1 MNKNFLGLKILVA
14 VMGVMI
20 IVGVGIVAYTII
32 SRMNAGEPIAGAAR
46 EPVRKWPSPKAFGD
60 VDVKLPAGAVVEEM
74 ESGLRRLTVRIRTA
88 DGEQHILVFD
98 LADGRK
104 LGTIRLAP

>member
-32 SRMNAGEPIAGAAR
+32 SRMNAGEPIAGAS
-46 EPVRKWPSPKAFGD
+46 PDSKRKRLPPAVFGE
-60 VDVKLPAGAVVEEM
+60 VEAKLPAGATIEEM
-74 ESGLRRLTVRIRTA
+74 ECGRRRLMVRIRTA
-88 DGEQHILVFD
+88 DGEQHILIFD